1 MGTLPS
7 AALSTRGPCGAWTR
21 RETLLMDTRMRTR
34 PDMRWAWLGRRWL
47 AVTATETRLDCTPC
61 LTLLTEMGSG
71 FFSWLATRQDPAATR
86 GGKAGETR
94 RHSRDS

>member
-1 MGTLPS
+1 MKCLIIDKIQVGV
-7 AALSTRGPCGAWTR
+7 AG
-21 RETLLMDTRMRTR
+21 E
-34 PDMRWAWLGRRWL
+34 
-47 AVTATETRLDCTPC
+47 AVVGSYSYRDEVKQDLNLKQMVKGIIFRLDCTPC